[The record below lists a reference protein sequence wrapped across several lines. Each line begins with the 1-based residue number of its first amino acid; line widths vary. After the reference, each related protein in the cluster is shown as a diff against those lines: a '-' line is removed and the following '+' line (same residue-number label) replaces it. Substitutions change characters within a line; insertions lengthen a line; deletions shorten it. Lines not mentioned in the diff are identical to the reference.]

1 MAEVCVPF
9 MVCRVCVCVWGRY
22 DALSIPCPVYIAREK
37 RLLSSQARDPYADH
51 PAWPT
56 EALASLAT
64 QAKDAT
70 PTRSDVGP

>member
-1 MAEVCVPF
+1 MCPVYGVSCVC
-9 MVCRVCVCVWGRY
+9 VCVCVWGRY